1 MDGQATTFG
10 KAAEQALTAVVAS
23 QGLSTKASP
32 TSSEAD
38 HKRHFLQTFRRWS
51 ILFKRKD
58 GDVENDKWLV
68 AEYYDSLKHLSEAG
82 MDALTRQLK
91 EACIFF
97 PSIRECLEQTKAG
110 RYEYGHPFRGGA
122 SGAQLRA
129 DPTRH
134 IAALTKQIADQ
145 RDHDR

>member
-1 MDGQATTFG
+1 MDETKTFAQA
-10 KAAEQALTAVVAS
+10 AAQALIAAA
-23 QGLSTKASP
+23 ASP
-32 TSSEAD
+32 APSTTALPISSEVD
-38 HKRHFLQTFRRWS
+38 HKRHFLATFRRWS
-51 ILFKRKD
+51 IIFKRRD
-58 GDVENDKWLV
+58 GDVQDDKWLV
-68 AEYYDSLKHLSEAG
+68 AEYYDSLRHLSEAG
-82 MDALTRQLK
+82 MDALTDRLK
-91 EACIFF
+91 ESCIFF